1 MMRFRFDPATL
12 YAIFFV
18 VFLYFPV
25 LLIPLFSF
33 NDSTVATFPMKGFT
47 LNGYRR
53 MVADASLIN
62 AVKNSLIVGI
72 GVSVVSTILGL
83 LAAMGA
89 TRYALPGKGPVMGT
103 VMLPLVVPS
112 LILAIALLVILRQV
126 FDVPLSLLTVSA
138 GHVLVC
144 VPFSMLVLM
153 SRLEGFDKGLE
164 EASGDLGENAWM
176 TFWRVTFP
184 IALPGI
190 VASLLMCFTISFD
203 EFVMAFFLSGTDQT
217 LPVFLY
223 SQLRFP
229 QRLPP
234 TLALGTSILAVSI
247 VIVLVSEWLRRFGV
261 QSNKPGAF

>member
-1 MMRFRFDPATL
+1 MQRMKIDPMML
-12 YAIFFV
+12 YGVFFV
-18 VFLYFPV
+18 LFLYVPV

-33 NDSTVATFPMKGFT
+33 NDSTVATFPMKG
-47 LNGYRR
+47 LSLRGYQA
-53 MVADASLIN
+53 MAADASLIN
-62 AVKNSLIVGI
+62 ALKNSVIVGT
-72 GVSVVSTILGL
+72 GVSVASTVLGL

-89 TRYALPGKGPVMGT
+89 TRYALPGKAPVMGT
-103 VMLPLVVPS
+103 IMLPLVVPS

-126 FDVPLSLLTVSA
+126 FDIPLTLWTVAA
-138 GHVLVC
+138 GHILVC
-144 VPFSMLVLM
+144 VPFAMLVLI

-164 EASGDLGENAWM
+164 EASNDLGENAWM

-203 EFVMAFFLSGTDQT
+203 EFVMAFFLSGTNQT

-234 TLALGTSILAVSI
+234 TLALGSSILAASI
-247 VIVLVSEWLRRFGV
+247 VIVIVSEWLRRRGV
-261 QSNKPGAF
+261 QASKPGAF

>member
-1 MMRFRFDPATL
+1 MRMKLDAMTVYGVAFL
-12 YAIFFV
+12 
-18 VFLYFPV
+18 VFLYAPV

-47 LNGYRR
+47 FNGYRA
-53 MVADASLIN
+53 MAADISLMN
-62 AVKNSLIVGI
+62 ALKNSIVVGL
-72 GVSVVSTILGL
+72 GVSIVSTAFGM
-83 LAAMGA
+83 LAAMAA
-89 TRYALPGKGPVMGT
+89 TRYTLPAKGPVMGT
-103 VMLPLVVPS
+103 IMLPLVVPS
-112 LILAIALLVILRQV
+112 LIISIALLVILRKV
-126 FDVPLSLLTVSA
+126 FDIPLTLWTVAA

-144 VPFSMLVLM
+144 VPFSMLTLIA
-153 SRLEGFDKGLE
+153 RLEGFDKGLE
-164 EASGDLGENAWM
+164 EASNDLGESAWM

-229 QRLPP
+229 NKLPP
-234 TLALGTSILAVSI
+234 TLSLGSTILAASI
-247 VIVLVSEWLRRFGV
+247 VIVIFSEWLRRRGV
-261 QSNKPGAF
+261 QSNASGAF

>member
-1 MMRFRFDPATL
+1 MRMKLDPMTVYGFAFL
-12 YAIFFV
+12 
-18 VFLYFPV
+18 VFLYAPV

-47 LNGYRR
+47 LNGYRW
-53 MVADASLIN
+53 MAADASLMN
-62 AVKNSLIVGI
+62 ALKNSIIVGI
-72 GVSVVSTILGL
+72 GVSVVSTAFGM

-89 TRYALPGKGPVMGT
+89 TRYAMPGKGPVMGT
-103 VMLPLVVPS
+103 IMLPLVVPS
-112 LILAIALLVILRQV
+112 LIISIALLVILRKV
-126 FDVPLSLLTVSA
+126 FDVPLTLWTVAA

-144 VPFSMLVLM
+144 VPFSMLVLIA
-153 SRLEGFDKGLE
+153 RLEGFDKGLE
-164 EASGDLGENAWM
+164 EASNDLGESAWM

-190 VASLLMCFTISFD
+190 VASLLMCFTVSFD

-229 QRLPP
+229 NKLPP
-234 TLALGTSILAVSI
+234 TLSLGSSILAASI
-247 VIVLVSEWLRRFGV
+247 VIVIVSEWLRRRGV
-261 QSNKPGAF
+261 QTSKPGAF

>member
-1 MMRFRFDPATL
+1 MRTRFDPMTA
-12 YAIFFV
+12 YGVFFV
-18 VFLYFPV
+18 VFLYAPV

-47 LNGYRR
+47 LNGYRL
-53 MVADASLIN
+53 MAADASLMN
-62 AVKNSLIVGI
+62 ALKNSVIVGM
-72 GVSVVSTILGL
+72 GVAVVSTIFGM

-89 TRYALPGKGPVMGT
+89 TRYALPAKGPVMGT
-103 VMLPLVVPS
+103 IMLPLVVPS
-112 LILAIALLVILRQV
+112 LIISIALLVILRKV
-126 FDVPLSLLTVSA
+126 FDVPLSLWTVAA

-144 VPFSMLVLM
+144 VPFSMLVLIA
-153 SRLEGFDKGLE
+153 RLEGFDKGLE
-164 EASGDLGENAWM
+164 EASNDLGESAWM

-184 IALPGI
+184 VALPGI

-229 QRLPP
+229 NRLPP
-234 TLALGTSILAVSI
+234 TLALGSSILAASIII
-247 VIVLVSEWLRRFGV
+247 VIVSEWLRRRGV
-261 QSNKPGAF
+261 QTNKPGAF

>member
-1 MMRFRFDPATL
+1 MRKFDPMVVYGVAFL
-12 YAIFFV
+12 
-18 VFLYFPV
+18 VFLYAPV

-47 LNGYRR
+47 FNGYRA
-53 MVADASLIN
+53 MAADISLMN
-62 AVKNSLIVGI
+62 ALKNSLVVGI
-72 GVSVVSTILGL
+72 GVSVVSTAFGM

-89 TRYALPGKGPVMGT
+89 TRYVLPGKGPVMGT
-103 VMLPLVVPS
+103 IMLPLVVPS
-112 LILAIALLVILRQV
+112 LIISIALLVILRKV
-126 FDVPLSLLTVSA
+126 FDVPLSLWTVAA

-144 VPFSMLVLM
+144 VPFSMLTLIA
-153 SRLEGFDKGLE
+153 RLEGFDKGLE
-164 EASGDLGENAWM
+164 EASNDLGESAWM

-229 QRLPP
+229 NKLPP
-234 TLALGTSILAVSI
+234 TLSLGSTILAASI
-247 VIVLVSEWLRRFGV
+247 VIVIFSEWLRRRGV
-261 QSNKPGAF
+261 QSNTPGAF

>member
-1 MMRFRFDPATL
+1 MRRIDAMTIYGVGFL
-12 YAIFFV
+12 
-18 VFLYFPV
+18 VFLYAPV

-47 LNGYRR
+47 LNGYRW
-53 MVADASLIN
+53 MAADASMMN
-62 AVKNSLIVGI
+62 ALKNSIVVGI
-72 GVSVVSTILGL
+72 GVAVVSTIFGM
-83 LAAMGA
+83 LAAMAA
-89 TRYALPGKGPVMGT
+89 TRYTLPGKGPVMGT
-103 VMLPLVVPS
+103 IMLPLVVPS
-112 LILAIALLVILRQV
+112 LIISIALLVILRKV
-126 FDVPLSLLTVSA
+126 FDIPLTLWTVAA

-144 VPFSMLVLM
+144 VPFSMLTLIA
-153 SRLEGFDKGLE
+153 RLEGFDKGLE
-164 EASGDLGENAWM
+164 EASNDLGESAWM

-229 QRLPP
+229 NKLPP
-234 TLALGTSILAVSI
+234 TLSLGSTILAASI
-247 VIVLVSEWLRRFGV
+247 VIVVFSEWLRRRGV
-261 QSNKPGAF
+261 QSNAPGAF

>member
-1 MMRFRFDPATL
+1 MRTRLDPMMVYGVVFVIFL
-12 YAIFFV
+12 YA
-18 VFLYFPV
+18 PV

-47 LNGYRR
+47 LNGYRA
-53 MVADASLIN
+53 MAADASLMN
-62 AVKNSLIVGI
+62 ALKNSVVVGI
-72 GVSVVSTILGL
+72 GVSVVSTILGM
-83 LAAMGA
+83 LAAMGV
-89 TRYALPGKGPVMGT
+89 TRYALPGKGSVVGLIL
-103 VMLPLVVPS
+103 LPCVVPS
-112 LILAIALLVILRQV
+112 LVISIALLVILRKV
-126 FDVPLSLLTVSA
+126 FDIPLSLWTVAA

-144 VPFSMLVLM
+144 VPFSMMVLIA
-153 SRLEGFDKGLE
+153 RIEGFDKGLE
-164 EASGDLGENAWM
+164 EASTDLGESAWM

-229 QRLPP
+229 NKLPP
-234 TLALGTSILAVSI
+234 TLSLGSTILAASI
-247 VIVLVSEWLRRFGV
+247 VIVLFSEWVRRRGV
-261 QSNKPGAF
+261 QSNTPGAF

>member
-1 MMRFRFDPATL
+1 MTRTKFDAMTL
-12 YAIFFV
+12 YGVFFLL
-18 VFLYFPV
+18 FLYVPV

-33 NDSTVATFPMKGFT
+33 NDSTVATFPLKGFT

-53 MVADASLIN
+53 MIADASLIN
-62 AVKNSLIVGI
+62 ALKNSLMVGI
-72 GVSVVSTILGL
+72 NVSIVSTALGL

-89 TRYALPGKGPVMGT
+89 TRYAMPGKGPVMGT
-103 VMLPLVVPS
+103 IMMPLVVPS
-112 LILAIALLVILRQV
+112 LILAIALLVIMRQV
-126 FDVPLSLLTVSA
+126 FDIPLTLWTVAS

-144 VPFSMLVLM
+144 VPFAMLVLM
-153 SRLEGFDKGLE
+153 SRLEGFDRGLE
-164 EASGDLGENAWM
+164 EASTDLGENAWM

-229 QRLPP
+229 NRLPP
-234 TLALGTSILAVSI
+234 TLALGSSILAASI
-247 VIVLVSEWLRRFGV
+247 VIVIASEWLRRRGV
-261 QSNKPGAF
+261 QTSKPGAF

>member
-1 MMRFRFDPATL
+1 MRVKLDAMTVYGVAFVIFL
-12 YAIFFV
+12 YA
-18 VFLYFPV
+18 PV

-47 LNGYRR
+47 FNGYRA
-53 MVADASLIN
+53 MAADVSLMN
-62 AVKNSLIVGI
+62 ALKNSIVVGI
-72 GVSVVSTILGL
+72 GVSVVSTAFGM

-89 TRYALPGKGPVMGT
+89 TRYTLPGKGPVMGT
-103 VMLPLVVPS
+103 IMLPLVVPS
-112 LILAIALLVILRQV
+112 LIVSIALLVILRKV
-126 FDVPLSLLTVSA
+126 FDIPLSLWTVSA

-144 VPFSMLVLM
+144 VPFSMLVLIA
-153 SRLEGFDKGLE
+153 RLEGFDKGLE
-164 EASGDLGENAWM
+164 EASNDLGESAWM

-229 QRLPP
+229 NKLPP
-234 TLALGTSILAVSI
+234 TLSLGSTILAASI
-247 VIVLVSEWLRRFGV
+247 VIVIISEWLRRRGV
-261 QSNKPGAF
+261 QSSTPGAF